1 MKVGRMPPPGGCP
14 FFHSFCSLTVLSS
27 LMMPSWTWS
36 PASSSHE
43 GEGRSSS
50 TDRSAQLPGV
60 CSQCGEEQLE
70 SLYQLLSEDM
80 YPLNALQIYKY
91 FKSCEYLTFKFIFLP
106 WKCFGIQEKK
116 IIDMDSKVSI
126 ISGSNTNEKLE
137 HLCFFVC
144 LFLLIWAT
152 IDRGWKGEAECTL
165 EGLYLSSLSTSHKQK
180 WQEHFCAYSGG
191 VSWTTSRHS
200 WQHTQSLGSAFVV
213 WNGKYSGRECYLLK
227 SQID

>member
-1 MKVGRMPPPGGCP
+1 MKVKGGPPPRTGLISYLGYAAN
-14 FFHSFCSLTVLSS
+14 V
-27 LMMPSWTWS
+27 
-36 PASSSHE
+36 
-43 GEGRSSS
+43 GRSSW
-50 TDRSAQLPGV
+50 
-60 CSQCGEEQLE
+60 
-70 SLYQLLSEDM
+70 SLCIIYSLKICIHLMLFKYTSISNHVNTWLLSLFFSLE
-80 YPLNALQIYKY
+80 NALA
-91 FKSCEYLTFKFIFLP
+91 FKK
-106 WKCFGIQEKK
+106 KK

-165 EGLYLSSLSTSHKQK
+165 EGLCLSSLSTSHKQK